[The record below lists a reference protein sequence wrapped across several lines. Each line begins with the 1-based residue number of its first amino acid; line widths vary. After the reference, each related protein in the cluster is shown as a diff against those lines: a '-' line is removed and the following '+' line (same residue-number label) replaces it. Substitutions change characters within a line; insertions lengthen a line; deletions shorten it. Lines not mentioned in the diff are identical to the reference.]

1 MTSKN
6 IIKDGKKV
14 IDLEIQGI
22 KKLYKSINSNFEKAV
37 KKLSKVKGRVIITGV
52 GKSGHIAAKISS
64 SMSST
69 GTPSQSV
76 SPTDLGHGDLGIVT
90 KNDVIIIISK
100 SGNSEELTKIIDFA
114 KKNSVTFIGISQKN
128 NNQVIGQILFY
139 QNNK

>member
-1 MTSKN
+1 MTNKN

-14 IDLEIQGI
+14 IDIEIQGI

-90 KNDVIIIISK
+90 KNDALIVISN
-100 SGNSEELTKIIDFA
+100 SGNSAELTKIIDFA
-114 KKNSVTFIGISQKN
+114 KKTLLHLLGYLKTLRENF
-128 NNQVIGQILFY
+128 
-139 QNNK
+139 